1 MQYIKANLIQIIF
14 MSIALGLLC
23 CGFLMNEALM
33 MAISS
38 ILAMLVWF
46 IDSIVNTNK
55 IKDLDERLKNEE
67 EWYEGD

>member
-14 MSIALGLLC
+14 MLIALCLLVY
-23 CGFLMNEALM
+23 GFIYNQNLL

-38 ILAMLVWF
+38 LLAMLVWL
-46 IDSIVNTNK
+46 IDSKINTSK

-67 EWYEGD
+67 EWFEG